1 MNKKFWIKLYLEILD
16 DPKMG
21 RLPDHLWKFAVELF
35 LLAGREGNDGS
46 LPPLAEM
53 AWTLRVPEEKVL
65 EDIRSLVEVGVV
77 HACATHPGTGEE
89 KEGVWC
95 VTHFQERQKCESYE
109 RVKRYRERY
118 KDNFDNGEVA
128 EVSSTSTSPSKSIS
142 FSDSEEEVGVHAQKT
157 GAGEKPL
164 SELENSEIGQQKSA
178 EPVTPRALPSSPAE
192 AMVHPDVRVYTVATG
207 GRIPGL
213 SQYKTVIDTVRFLR
227 RREKLDDQALVV
239 LLKPYWLAWTSR
251 KRANGLPYDPG
262 NITWLVEWAL
272 NGFIPANHSASNG
285 SGQNPEKSMQDKAE
299 VIRRVAKGKP

>member
-1 MNKKFWIKLYLEILD
+1 MNKKFWIKLYVELLD

-53 AWTLRVPEEKVL
+53 AWTLRVPDEKVL
-65 EDIRSLVEVGVV
+65 EDIRSLAEVGVV
-77 HACATHPGTGEE
+77 HEE

-109 RVKRYRERY
+109 RVKRYRDRY
-118 KDNFDNGEVA
+118 KNNFDNGEVA
-128 EVSSTSTSPSKSIS
+128 EVSSNSTSPSKSIS
-142 FSDSEEEVGVHAQKT
+142 FSDSEEEVGVQ
-157 GAGEKPL
+157 GEGKPF
-164 SELENSEIGQQKSA
+164 SEPDHPEDSQQQSA
-178 EPVTPRALPSSPAE
+178 EPKAPRALPSSPAE
-192 AMVHPDVRVYTVATG
+192 AMVHPDVRVYTAATG

-227 RREKLDDQALVV
+227 KREKLDDQALVTY
-239 LLKPYWLAWTSR
+239 LKPYWLAWTSR
-251 KRANGLPYDPG
+251 KRTTGQPYDPG

-272 NGFIPANHSASNG
+272 NGFIPTNHPPPNG
-285 SGQNPEKSMQDKAE
+285 GGHNPETSMQDKAE